1 MSNLFFLIGT
11 IWGIILTIS
20 FFLVIFVAPI
30 EIVIFNTRMD
40 LYITSIVQAI
50 TAIVIVLILII
61 VLNYLKRKYLKK
73 KQNI

>member
-1 MSNLFFLIGT
+1 MSNLFLLIGT

-61 VLNYLKRKYLKK
+61 VLNYLKREYLKK

>member
-1 MSNLFFLIGT
+1 MSNLFLLIAT

>member
-11 IWGIILTIS
+11 IWCIILAIS

-50 TAIVIVLILII
+50 TAIVIVLILIVI
-61 VLNYLKRKYLKK
+61 LNYLKRKYLRK
-73 KQNI
+73 KQKI

>member
-1 MSNLFFLIGT
+1 MSNLFLLIGT
-11 IWGIILTIS
+11 IWCIILAIA

-40 LYITSIVQAI
+40 LYITSIVQAV

-61 VLNYLKRKYLKK
+61 ILNYLKRKYLKK